1 MAQNGLFYK
10 KIRVFF
16 CKTETAEE
24 VDFIEQSL
32 SYGYVKVEGIENEKD
47 DKTRT
52 ISFFSQK
59 NQQNVI

>member
-16 CKTETAEE
+16 CKTEGVLEVFFCKTETAGE

-32 SYGYVKVEGIENEKD
+32 SYGYTKVEGIRNE
-47 DKTRT
+47 
-52 ISFFSQK
+52 SG
-59 NQQNVI
+59 